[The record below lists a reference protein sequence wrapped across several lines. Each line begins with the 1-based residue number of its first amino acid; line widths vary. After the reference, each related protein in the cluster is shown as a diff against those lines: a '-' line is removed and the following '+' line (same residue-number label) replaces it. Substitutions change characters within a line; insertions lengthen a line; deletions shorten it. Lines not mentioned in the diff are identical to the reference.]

1 MTIKKIEITQMIFKL
16 EKNSIES
23 KKIKIRYLNLQ
34 LLNDE
39 TKKT

>member
-1 MTIKKIEITQMIFKL
+1 MIFKL

-34 LLNDE
+34 LN
-39 TKKT
+39 KY

>member
-1 MTIKKIEITQMIFKL
+1 MIFKL

>member
-1 MTIKKIEITQMIFKL
+1 MTIKRIEITQMIFKL
-16 EKNSIES
+16 EKNSIKS